1 MKKPNTWLILIT
13 LYLVIVFAASS
24 QGGTASG
31 EVSISDGGNKLQ
43 AKLKIA
49 TIGNENS
56 IDGFLQYHDEY
67 DKVLIDVTSLKVD
80 GEYAWFAGKCV
91 EGGADYSGRWLFGAV
106 HDGGKPGRLVDQIW
120 WEWIPAGDN
129 AESIAKSKVR
139 NMQVPSE
146 RKDIQSGDIKVA
158 Q

>member
-1 MKKPNTWLILIT
+1 MRTRKKKLALIVSA
-13 LYLVIVFAASS
+13 LVFTFSASS
-24 QGGTASG
+24 QGAKASG
-31 EVSISDGGNKLQ
+31 EISISDDGGEVQ
-43 AKLKIA
+43 AKLQI
-49 TIGNENS
+49 TTGENEDS
-56 IDGFLQYHDEY
+56 AGGYFQYLDDG
-67 DKVLIDVTSLKVD
+67 DKVYIEVTGVKID
-80 GEYAWFAGKCV
+80 GEYAWFAGKCI
-91 EGGADYSGRWLFGAV
+91 EGGAGYSGRWLFVAV

-139 NMQVPSE
+139 NMRVPSE